1 MLRDKYSAVWVSYSS
16 IRDYLKCPRAY
27 FLKNMYRDP
36 KTNRK
41 ITLMQPPLALGQIV
55 HEVIESLSTIAA
67 EERFTRPLEEV
78 FTKRWT
84 RVHGEKGGFT
94 SVEEEERFK
103 SRGQEMIARVV
114 KNPGPLAQKAVKIR
128 QDLPNF
134 WLSDKD
140 NIIVCGKIDWLRYNE
155 GDDSVAIIDFK
166 TGKFD
171 EDPDSL
177 QLPIY
182 LLLAKNCQTK
192 PVTGAAYWYLERDDA
207 PVEAVL
213 PDEKEA
219 YEKVADVARRVELAR
234 KLERFVCPRKDGCG
248 ACRPFEA
255 IVKGEA
261 KYVGVNEFNT
271 DVYILS

>member
-55 HEVIESLSTIAA
+55 HEVVESLSTQAV
-67 EERFTRPLEEV
+67 EERFVRPLDKVFEE
-78 FTKRWT
+78 RWA
-84 RVHGEKGGFT
+84 RVHGEAGGFT
-94 SVEEEERFK
+94 SAEEEERFK
-103 SRGQEMIARVV
+103 SRGHEMIARVS
-114 KNPGPLAQKAVKIR
+114 KNPGPLAEKAIKIR

-155 GDDSVAIIDFK
+155 KNDSVEIIDFK

-207 PVEAVL
+207 PVEAAL
-213 PDEKEA
+213 PEEKEA

-255 IVKGEA
+255 IVKGDA